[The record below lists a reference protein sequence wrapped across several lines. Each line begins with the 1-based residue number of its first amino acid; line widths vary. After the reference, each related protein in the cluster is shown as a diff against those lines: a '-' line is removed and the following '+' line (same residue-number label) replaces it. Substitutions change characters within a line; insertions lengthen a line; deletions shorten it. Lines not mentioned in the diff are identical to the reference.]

1 MLKSENNVRNV
12 QNVSKS
18 SSVTPALYEQ
28 QPGESNKAFAA
39 FQMYLSL
46 GGKRTSHEV
55 GRKLSKSWQLCER
68 WSFKHHWV
76 ERASAYDASLAAAEH
91 EAALA
96 TARMNGI
103 DFAKRREQIMAEEWE
118 MHGKC
123 IAAAKKALDA
133 FLAREKVWANLSDIS
148 RVLEVAS
155 KLGRLAAGMATD
167 KTEVTGANGGPVE
180 VAIQAQLDKVF
191 GPVVDVEAQPVPKAL
206 PKATL

>member
-1 MLKSENNVRNV
+1 MKLIGVEHDPSEP
-12 QNVSKS
+12 SAKL
-18 SSVTPALYEQ
+18 PALYEQ

-46 GGKRTSHEV
+46 GAKRSYPAVATKL
-55 GRKLSKSWQLCER
+55 GRSEQLIGR
-68 WSFKHHWV
+68 WCAKYGWLARV
-76 ERASAYDASLAAAEH
+76 AAYEASLVTAEH

-133 FLAREKVWANLSDIS
+133 FLAREKVWANLNDIS

-206 PKATL
+206 PKETP